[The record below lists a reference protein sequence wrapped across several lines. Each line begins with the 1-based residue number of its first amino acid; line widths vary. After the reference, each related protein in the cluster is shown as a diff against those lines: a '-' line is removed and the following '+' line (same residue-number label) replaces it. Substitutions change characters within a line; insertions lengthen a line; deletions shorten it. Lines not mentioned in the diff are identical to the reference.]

1 MTGKFIFF
9 YEKDLHYINLIVN
22 DNKNIIENVINRTI
36 IKHWLKWYIDDAD
49 MCNHDN
55 ETYF

>member
-1 MTGKFIFF
+1 MTGKFNFF
-9 YEKDLHYINLIVN
+9 YEKDLHYINLIVY
-22 DNKNIIENVINRTI
+22 DNKNIIETVINRTI

-55 ETYF
+55 ET